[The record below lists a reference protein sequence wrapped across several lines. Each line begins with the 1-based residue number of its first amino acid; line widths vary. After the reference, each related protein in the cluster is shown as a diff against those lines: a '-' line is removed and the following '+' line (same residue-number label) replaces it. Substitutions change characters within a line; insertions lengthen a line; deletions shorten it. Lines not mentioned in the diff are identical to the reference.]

1 MKIVILFFVFISLHA
16 KKPNLFLLKLY
27 TDDANVSG
35 WYMSEK
41 LDGVRAYWDGE
52 HLVSRNG
59 NIFEAPAFFTKEFPK
74 FKLDGELWS
83 RRASFDEISSIVRTG
98 EAKAT
103 HPKSKRMCCFSCTK
117 KQDKVKAKATHPK
130 SKRMCCFSCTK
141 KQDKVKAKATQP
153 KESQGC
159 AASAAPNKWQQLTYN
174 IFEVPEA
181 KGNLLQRLSNVKE
194 TSYLKLIKQIKVKDK
209 EHLKSFLKSVEE
221 KGGEGVVVRDGSL
234 PYYTGR
240 DKNALKVKS
249 YQDTECKIVGYNE
262 GKGKYKDKLGSLNCK
277 LKDGK
282 IIKIGSG
289 LSNALRDEPPKIN
302 SIITFK
308 YYGLTSKG
316 NPRFPIYLRER
327 IIK

>member
-1 MKIVILFFVFISLHA
+1 MRLKPHIQRAKGCAALAAPRNKIKLRLKPHNQRA
-16 KKPNLFLLKLY
+16 K
-27 TDDANVSG
+27 
-35 WYMSEK
+35 
-41 LDGVRAYWDGE
+41 
-52 HLVSRNG
+52 
-59 NIFEAPAFFTKEFPK
+59 
-74 FKLDGELWS
+74 
-83 RRASFDEISSIVRTG
+83 
-98 EAKAT
+98 
-103 HPKSKRMCCFSCTK
+103 
-117 KQDKVKAKATHPK
+117 
-130 SKRMCCFSCTK
+130 
-141 KQDKVKAKATQP
+141 
-153 KESQGC
+153 GC
-159 AASAAPNKWQQLTYN
+159 AASAAPRNKIKLRLKPHNQRAKGCAALAAPNKWQQLTYN

>member
-103 HPKSKRMCCFSCTK
+103 
-117 KQDKVKAKATHPK
+117 
-130 SKRMCCFSCTK
+130 
-141 KQDKVKAKATQP
+141 QP

-209 EHLKSFLKSVEE
+209 ANLKSFLKSVEE

>member
-52 HLVSRNG
+52 HLISRNG
-59 NIFEAPAFFTKEFPK
+59 HLFCVPEFFTKDFPR

-83 RRASFDEISSIVRTG
+83 KRADFDNISSIVRTG
-98 EAKAT
+98 ETQSGECQGLAFLKVT
-103 HPKSKRMCCFSCTK
+103 HPK
-117 KQDKVKAKATHPK
+117 
-130 SKRMCCFSCTK
+130 
-141 KQDKVKAKATQP
+141 
-153 KESQGC
+153 
-159 AASAAPNKWQQLTYN
+159 KWQQLTYN

-209 EHLKSFLKSVEE
+209 ANLKSFLKSVEE

-316 NPRFPIYLRER
+316 NPRFPIFLRER
-327 IIK
+327 ITK